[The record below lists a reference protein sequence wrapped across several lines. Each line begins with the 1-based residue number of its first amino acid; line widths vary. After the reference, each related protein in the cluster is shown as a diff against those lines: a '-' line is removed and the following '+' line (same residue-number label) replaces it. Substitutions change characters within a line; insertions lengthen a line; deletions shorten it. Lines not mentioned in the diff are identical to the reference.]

1 MHLSR
6 RSRIHTTRDIGS
18 GSEIVS
24 TDSKDIGLNFSK
36 RLAREF
42 NTIHVPSIGIGS
54 ISRTINFAGRL
65 QIENLLANT
74 EMILESAG
82 CGILSRHS
90 GCNRLDRS
98 HVDGDVTGNLTVTG
112 GNRNRIDSL
121 VVSVGLSLDR
131 NRGSRANSFISLVR
145 PCIGGVLVREA
156 VDVGVQSDELALANV
171 HLVSIH
177 LEVRTV
183 RENFNG
189 CSSKATIGRSNR
201 NRIGTGSLSGN
212 RLGSGRITPFVS
224 ISEVTLFMSMP
235 RIQLGGVSR

>member
-1 MHLSR
+1 M
-6 RSRIHTTRDIGS
+6 TG
-18 GSEIVS
+18 GSERVFKPFIAF
-24 TDSKDIGLNFSK
+24 TRNFNAINK
-36 RLAREF
+36 PNIR
-42 NTIHVPSIGIGS
+42 GS
-54 ISRTINFAGRL
+54 IAVVRSMESNCLLTHATVIRMQYIVKRNSR
-65 QIENLLANT
+65 
-74 EMILESAG
+74 S
-82 CGILSRHS
+82 
-90 GCNRLDRS
+90 NRLDRS

-112 GNRNRIDSL
+112 SNRNRIDSL

-131 NRGSRANSFISLVR
+131 NRGSRANSFTSLVR

-235 RIQLGGVSR
+235 RIQLGGVSC